1 VTDLESPLSDF
12 KSDGKNLYWVSDNTV
27 MLLAAGSHTPKTIAS
42 GFGQIYDIAVDGT
55 KVYVADSKRG
65 AVYQVEDPLGTPKRQ
80 RKLADAK
87 GVQALAVA
95 GGTLYV
101 GSHVIEGRKVAG
113 IIGAIKLTP

>member
-1 VTDLESPLSDF
+1 
-12 KSDGKNLYWVSDNTV
+12 